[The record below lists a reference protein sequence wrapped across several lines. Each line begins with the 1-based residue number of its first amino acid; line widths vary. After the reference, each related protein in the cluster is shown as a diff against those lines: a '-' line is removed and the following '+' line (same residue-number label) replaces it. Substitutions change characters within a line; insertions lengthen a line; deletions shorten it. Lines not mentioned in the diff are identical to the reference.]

1 MARAHDRT
9 VTARALPTAG
19 VTLWRRIAD
28 DLERAIA
35 GGEIAAGERLPGET
49 EIAVRFAVN
58 RHTVRRAL
66 AELAGRGLVR
76 AARGSG
82 TFVEGGRLAYPIRPR
97 TRFSE
102 IVGTA
107 GREAGGRLVASRLEP
122 ADRDIARRLGLRKGT
137 PVVRLDAVRNAN
149 GVPLCAGTSWL
160 PAARAP
166 EAAQV
171 YATTRSIT
179 RTLAAFGIRDYRR
192 HSTRVTAAIADAI
205 DAGCLDVAPGRPLL
219 VVESIDVETD
229 GSPIVTGTTRFAADR
244 VELMVEY

>member
-1 MARAHDRT
+1 MAKSRNAV
-9 VTARALPTAG
+9 VTAASPAG

-35 GGEIAAGERLPGET
+35 TGELAAGERLPGEV
-49 EIAVRFAVN
+49 EIAARFGVN

-66 AELAGRGLVR
+66 AALAGRGLVR

-82 TFVEGGRLAYPIRPR
+82 TFVEGGRLAYPIRAR

-122 ADRDIARRLGLRKGT
+122 AARDVARRLGLKTGA
-137 PVVRLDAVRNAN
+137 PVVRLDVVRNAN
-149 GVPLCAGTSWL
+149 GVPLCAATTWL
-160 PAARAP
+160 CAARAP
-166 EAAQV
+166 EAARV
-171 YATTRSIT
+171 YETTRPVT
-179 RTLAAFGIRDYRR
+179 RTLAKFGIHDYRR

-205 DAGCLDVAPGRPLL
+205 DAARLDIAPGRPLL
-219 VVESIDVETD
+219 VVESIDVAPD
-229 GSPIVTGTTRFAADR
+229 GTPIVTSTARFAADR

>member
-1 MARAHDRT
+1 MVGKRNKA
-9 VTARALPTAG
+9 VTARAPAAG

-35 GGEIAAGERLPGET
+35 AGEIAPGEKLPGET
-49 EIAVRFAVN
+49 EIAARFAVN
-58 RHTVRRAL
+58 RHTVRRAI

-82 TFVEGGRLAYPIRPR
+82 TFVEGGRLAYPISRR

-102 IVGTA
+102 IVGSA
-107 GREAGGRLVASRLEP
+107 GREAGGRLVASRTEP
-122 ADRDIARRLGLRKGT
+122 ADGAIARRLKLAKGT
-137 PVVRLDAVRNAN
+137 PVVRLDTVRSASA
-149 GVPLCAGTSWL
+149 VPLCLSTLWL

-171 YATTRSIT
+171 YETTRSVT
-179 RTLAAFGIRDYRR
+179 RMLAAFGIRDYRR
-192 HSTRVTAAIADAI
+192 DSTRVTAAVADAI
-205 DAGCLDVAPGRPLL
+205 EAARLDLAPGRPLL
-219 VVESIDVETD
+219 VVESVDVSPD
-229 GSPIVTGTTRFAADR
+229 GKPVATSTARFAADR

>member
-1 MARAHDRT
+1 MARARNRT
-9 VTARALPTAG
+9 VTVPAPTAG

-35 GGEIAAGERLPGET
+35 AGEIAPGEKLPGET
-49 EIAVRFAVN
+49 EIAARFAVN
-58 RHTVRRAL
+58 RHTVRRAI

-82 TFVEGGRLAYPIRPR
+82 TFVEGGRLAYPISRR

-122 ADRDIARRLGLRKGT
+122 ADGAIARRLKIPKGT
-137 PVVRLDAVRNAN
+137 PVVRLDVVRSAS
-149 GVPLCAGTSWL
+149 GVPLCLGTNWL

-166 EAAQV
+166 GAAKI
-171 YATTRSIT
+171 YETTRSIT
-179 RTLAAFGIRDYRR
+179 RMLAALGIRDYRR
-192 HSTRVTAAIADAI
+192 HSTRVTAAVADAI
-205 DAGCLDVAPGRPLL
+205 EAARLDLSPGRPLL
-219 VVESIDVETD
+219 VVESVDVTPD
-229 GSPIVTGTTRFAADR
+229 GRPIVTTTGRFAADR

>member
-1 MARAHDRT
+1 MARARDRT
-9 VTARALPTAG
+9 VTARAVPTAG

-28 DLERAIA
+28 DLERAI
-35 GGEIAAGERLPGET
+35 GSGEIAAGERLPGEID
-49 EIAVRFAVN
+49 IAARFAVN

-122 ADRDIARRLGLRKGT
+122 ADRDIARRLKLAKGT
-137 PVVRLDAVRNAN
+137 PVVRLDAVRSAS
-149 GVPLCAGTSWL
+149 GVPLCVGITWL

-166 EAAQV
+166 DAAKV
-171 YATTRSIT
+171 YETTRSIT

-192 HSTRVTAAIADAI
+192 HSTRVTAAVADAI
-205 DAGCLDVAPGRPLL
+205 DAARLDVAPGRPLL
-219 VVESIDVETD
+219 VVESIDVDPD
-229 GSPIVTGTTRFAADR
+229 GRPIATSTARFAADR

>member
-1 MARAHDRT
+1 MARPRERG
-9 VTARALPTAG
+9 VTARAPAAG
-19 VTLWRRIAD
+19 VTLWRHIAD

-35 GGEIAAGERLPGET
+35 AGEIAAGEKLPGET
-49 EIAVRFAVN
+49 EIAARFAVN
-58 RHTVRRAL
+58 RHTVRRAI

-82 TFVEGGRLAYPIRPR
+82 TFVEGSRLAYPISAR

-122 ADRDIARRLGLRKGT
+122 ADNAIARRLKLAKGT
-137 PVVRLDAVRNAN
+137 PVVRLDAVRSAS
-149 GVPLCAGTSWL
+149 GVPLCLGTTWL

-166 EAAQV
+166 DAAKVYEA
-171 YATTRSIT
+171 TRSIT

-192 HSTRVTAAIADAI
+192 HSTRVTAAVADAI
-205 DAGCLDVAPGRPLL
+205 EAARLDLAPGRPLI
-219 VVESIDVETD
+219 VVESVDVTPD
-229 GSPIVTGTTRFAADR
+229 GQPIITSSARFAADR